1 MSIELM
7 SHGNL
12 LPYNTM
18 RMSAST
24 KGIIPIYSAQDV
36 FEVLVKQLSPLKII
50 GGGSNILI
58 TKDQDAYILK
68 NEIKGIE
75 VIDEDA
81 DKVLIKVGAGEN
93 WHQLVMWAI
102 SHNLGGIENLALIP
116 GCVGAAPM
124 QNIGAYGIEQESVFH
139 SLSSIDLAEGTTR
152 VFFKEECKF
161 GYRESIF
168 KNDVKGKYIITHVN
182 YILSKVHDLNT
193 TYGAINKKLE
203 ELKVSNP
210 SISDVANA
218 VIEIRQSKLPDPKV
232 IPNTGSFFKNPIVAN
247 SILESLK
254 VDFPDI
260 VSYLIDDGTVK
271 IPAAW
276 LIQNAGY
283 KGVRVGDAGTH
294 KSHALVLV
302 NYGSATGGEM
312 LSFSKIVQEAV
323 EAKFGIRL
331 IPEVNIW

>member
-1 MSIELM
+1 MK
-7 SHGNL
+7 
-12 LPYNTM
+12 
-18 RMSAST
+18 MSATT
-24 KGIIPIYSAQDV
+24 KGIIPIYSEQDV
-36 FEVLVKQLSPLKII
+36 FEVLVEKLSPLKII

-75 VIDEDA
+75 VIDEDI

-102 SHNLGGIENLALIP
+102 SHHLGGIENLALIP

-139 SLSSIDLAEGTTR
+139 SLSAINIDEGTTH
-152 VFFKEECKF
+152 VFFKEDCKF

-168 KNDVKGKYIITHVN
+168 KNELKGKFFITHVN
-182 YILSKVHDLNT
+182 YILSKSHILNT
-193 TYGAINKKLE
+193 KYGAINNKLTE
-203 ELKVSNP
+203 HGVTNP
-210 SISDVANA
+210 SIEDVANA

-232 IPNTGSFFKNPIVAN
+232 IPNTGSFFKNPIVAI
-247 SILESLK
+247 STLETIK
-254 VDFPDI
+254 VEYPEI
-260 VSYLIDDGTVK
+260 VSYPVNDEVVK

-276 LIQNAGY
+276 LIQHAGY

-302 NYGSATGGEM
+302 NYGNATGNEM
-312 LSFSKIVQEAV
+312 LSFAKTIQEGV
-323 EAKFGIRL
+323 KSKFGICL